1 MEEADGL
8 VTPNS
13 LNWNGAW
20 ALVYAKAFQ
29 VAVEHTEL
37 DDGKETQ
44 HFGNL
49 FTIYSRYVQSMVCI
63 ITCVCV
69 FVYEREGD
77 RQIEKECVE
86 ISDTGHF
93 SGKSRIC
100 HHLRC

>member
-77 RQIEKECVE
+77 RQRKNVLKFQILD
-86 ISDTGHF
+86 ISQVSPEYVT
-93 SGKSRIC
+93 I
-100 HHLRC
+100 